1 MPAIRILAAG
11 ELPPFLAGPLARE
24 FTVDD
29 RLHERD
35 PDRLAREAHGI
46 RGLVTRGEIR
56 IDKAL
61 LDRLPAL
68 EIIAVFGVGYDGVD
82 VEAARARGILVT
94 HTPGVLDDDV
104 ADLAIALMLC
114 AARRIPA
121 ADRFVRDGRWLEGP
135 LPLARGVSRRRL
147 GILGMGRIGRA
158 IAHRAVAFA
167 MPIAYAARAAK
178 PDLPWP
184 FLPDPVALAAACDF
198 LVVATPG
205 GAATARLVDARV
217 LAALGPEGI
226 LVNVSRGSV
235 VDETALVAA
244 LEHGTIAAAG
254 LDVFADEP
262 HVPETLRRLPNVVL
276 TPHIGSATA
285 STREAM
291 AQLVVE
297 NLRAHFA
304 GRSVPTPV
312 PECARG

>member
-1 MPAIRILAAG
+1 MPDIRILAAG
-11 ELPPFLAGPLARE
+11 ELPPFLADPLARE
-24 FTVDD
+24 FVVDD

-35 PDRLAREAHGI
+35 PDRLAREAGHI

-56 IDKAL
+56 IDAPL

-121 ADRFVRDGRWLEGP
+121 ADRFVRDGRWPAGP

-158 IAHRAVAFA
+158 IARRALAFA
-167 MPIAYAARAAK
+167 MPIAYCARAAK
-178 PDLPWP
+178 DDLAWP
-184 FLPDPVALAAACDF
+184 FLPDPVALAAASDF

-205 GAATARLVDARV
+205 GAATSRLVDARV
-217 LAALGPEGI
+217 LAALGPDGI
-226 LVNVSRGSV
+226 LVNISRGSV
-235 VDETALVAA
+235 VDEPALVTA

-262 HVPETLRRLPNVVL
+262 HVPEALRRLPNVVL

-285 STREAM
+285 RTREAM
-291 AQLVVE
+291 ADLVVE

-304 GRSVPTPV
+304 GRSPPTLV
-312 PECARG
+312 PECAGG